1 MWDIVSILWLYPDFH
16 WLHSNCAD
24 KVVKAAFLLSYI
36 SACDILSLRIQRVL
50 SVWSEGDT
58 QQHWASPSSHLS
70 WSFKEDSTVISSRQL
85 ALWVCDSFCLDC
97 FAVGEEVT
105 SWRDGRQS
113 AGSLVQGPHRFLGS
127 IRIYRCGVGRHL
139 AFLCI
144 TDWTWNLNIY
154 LDGLTFVVTAEPFSF
169 HALSSSFFIYLSRN
183 GTDLDLVTENQVI
196 YLLTSEPYTD
206 INSHHRLTSHM

>member
-36 SACDILSLRIQRVL
+36 LACDILSLRIHRVL
-50 SVWSEGDT
+50 PGWSEGDT

-127 IRIYRCGVGRHL
+127 VRIYRCGVGRHL
-139 AFLCI
+139 AYSVYNWLNLKFKHLSWWPDLRSDSRAIFFSCFVKLFLHLFVQKWSWSWFSDRESC
-144 TDWTWNLNIY
+144 NL
-154 LDGLTFVVTAEPFSF
+154 LV
-169 HALSSSFFIYLSRN
+169 
-183 GTDLDLVTENQVI
+183 DLWA
-196 YLLTSEPYTD
+196 PYW
-206 INSHHRLTSHM
+206 H